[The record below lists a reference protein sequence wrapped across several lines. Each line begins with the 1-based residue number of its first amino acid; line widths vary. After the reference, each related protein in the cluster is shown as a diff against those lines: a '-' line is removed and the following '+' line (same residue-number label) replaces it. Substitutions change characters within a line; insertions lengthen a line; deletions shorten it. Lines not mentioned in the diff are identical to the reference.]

1 MGELR
6 DRMERDLAIRG
17 LRETTCDA
25 YLRCVKQ
32 YAAYHRRSPAEMGNE
47 EIRQYLLHLLEDREL
62 KSSSLGVHIGA
73 LKFLYNVTLERPE
86 EVATL
91 KSPKVRQRLPE
102 VLTPSEVELLLM
114 GVARIKHR
122 AAILVAYGAGLRV
135 AEICALQCADIDSE
149 RMLIRVR
156 DGKGGKER
164 YTLLSQRLLTVL
176 RDYYRTQRPV
186 PPFLFPGA
194 TPGLP
199 MAPKSLATVMRRA
212 ARRSGITKRV
222 SPHVLR
228 HSFATQLLEDGI
240 DLPTIQRL
248 LGHGSM
254 RTSARYLHVSAKHLA
269 SVVSPVDKIRIPG
282 IEPNE

>member
-17 LRETTCDA
+17 LRERTCDA
-25 YLRCVKQ
+25 YLRCVNQ

-114 GVARIKHR
+114 GVARIKYR
-122 AAILVAYGAGLRV
+122 AAMMVAYGAGLRV
-135 AEICALQCADIDSE
+135 SEICGLQFTDIDSE
-149 RMLIRVR
+149 RMMIFVR
-156 DGKGGKER
+156 DGKGGKDR
-164 YTLLSQRLLTVL
+164 YTLLSEQLLTVL

-186 PPFLFPGA
+186 PPFLFPGT

-199 MAPKSLATVMRRA
+199 MAPNSLARVMRGA
-212 ARRSGITKRV
+212 ARRCGITKRV

-228 HSFATQLLEDGI
+228 HSFATQLLEDGV

-254 RTSARYLHVSAKHLA
+254 RTSARYLHVSAKRLA
-269 SVVSPVDKIRIPG
+269 SVVSPVDKIRVPG
-282 IEPNE
+282 IEPGE

>member
-6 DRMERDLAIRG
+6 DRMERDMAIRG
-17 LRETTCDA
+17 LRERTRDA
-25 YLRCVKQ
+25 YVRCVKQ
-32 YAAYHRRSPAEMGNE
+32 FAAYHRRSPAELGNE
-47 EIRQYLLHLLEDREL
+47 EISEHLLHLLEEREL

-102 VLTPSEVELLLM
+102 VLTPTEVELLLM
-114 GVARIKHR
+114 AVGRIKYR
-122 AAILVAYGAGLRV
+122 AAIMVGYGAGLRA
-135 AEICALQCADIDSE
+135 AEICGLQFSDIDSE
-149 RMLIRVR
+149 RMLIFVR
-156 DGKGGKER
+156 DGKGGKDR

-186 PPFLFPGA
+186 RPFLFPGT

-199 MAPKSLATVMRRA
+199 MGPKSLADVIRRA
-212 ARRSGITKRV
+212 ARRCGITKRV

-228 HSFATQLLEDGI
+228 HSFATQLLEDGV
-240 DLPTIQRL
+240 DLPTIQCL
-248 LGHGSM
+248 LGHSSL
-254 RTSARYLHVSAKHLA
+254 RTSARYLHVSSKHLA
-269 SVVSPVDKIRIPG
+269 SVVSPVDKIRVPG